1 MYRKQVRRRRAVLV
15 GLVIAALVLL
25 STFIS
30 EGSGGPLHGVQSG
43 VSTVLGPV
51 GEASARAL
59 KPARDF
65 VGWFDETFDARGEN
79 GALRD
84 EVTELRRDL
93 AAAEAAVGENREL
106 RELVNLDQASELAG
120 REPVTARVTFRPA
133 TAFYSLVMLDKG
145 SSSGV
150 RPDDPVV
157 TGDGLIGRVS
167 DVTSGTSTVTLI
179 TDHRSAVTVT
189 VLPDGPSGI
198 VQSEVGDP
206 DDLLLNFIEGD
217 ARVRR
222 GETLVTAGWSAD
234 GLSSRFPFGILIGE
248 VTEATIGEQET
259 FQRVRVRPFADLG
272 ELNLVQILTK
282 GQSS

>member
-1 MYRKQVRRRRAVLV
+1 
-15 GLVIAALVLL
+15 
-25 STFIS
+25 
-30 EGSGGPLHGVQSG
+30 
-43 VSTVLGPV
+43 
-51 GEASARAL
+51 
-59 KPARDF
+59 
-65 VGWFDETFDARGEN
+65 
-79 GALRD
+79 LRQ
-84 EVTELRRDL
+84 DL

-106 RELVNLDQASELAG
+106 RGLVNLDKTSELAG
-120 REPVTARVTFRPA
+120 RDPVTARVTFRPA

-179 TDHRSAVTVT
+179 TDHRSAVTAT

-217 ARVRR
+217 ARVRP
-222 GETLVTAGWSAD
+222 GENLVTAGWSAD

-259 FQRVRVRPFADLG
+259 SQRVRVRPFADLG